1 MTSGDLLELFRDEM
15 ADQATPY
22 LWGDDLVFGYIND
35 AQNRFCRLTDGISDA
50 TTAAVTQI
58 AIAPAAQWYPY
69 HSSITKLRQAY
80 RADTGAPV
88 DIINQE
94 DMPTRGWRFDGSTGP
109 LRALVL
115 GIEAEQLRAY
125 PVPHDAT
132 RLTAV
137 STDTAALGD
146 VLVPVASTAGL
157 YVGMRVTGTG
167 TDEYTTISALTA
179 TSAALSLPATAEIP
193 SGTTLTFDL
202 VVQLS
207 VFRKPLVAITDDQA
221 LEIPTEHQP
230 HLLMWVKHRAYMKQ
244 DAETFDRTKAA
255 EFKNDFEAYCFEVS
269 QQQGRSRH
277 KPRAVAYGGI

>member
-94 DMPTRGWRFDGSTGP
+94 DMPTRGWRLVPSSCSSGAMNGANTSSISAPLSARMRVRSGSTT
-109 LRALVL
+109 VL
-115 GIEAEQLRAY
+115 TTMGRCPESSHDWRTRSAASSAFSTESTKGMRIVSNCTLSNCVSTECPMVSAVM
-125 PVPHDAT
+125 PVP
-132 RLTAV
+132 
-137 STDTAALGD
+137 SE
-146 VLVPVASTAGL
+146 
-157 YVGMRVTGTG
+157 M
-167 TDEYTTISALTA
+167 
-179 TSAALSLPATAEIP
+179 
-193 SGTTLTFDL
+193 
-202 VVQLS
+202 
-207 VFRKPLVAITDDQA
+207 
-221 LEIPTEHQP
+221 
-230 HLLMWVKHRAYMKQ
+230 
-244 DAETFDRTKAA
+244 
-255 EFKNDFEAYCFEVS
+255 
-269 QQQGRSRH
+269 
-277 KPRAVAYGGI
+277 

>member
-1 MTSGDLLELFRDEM
+1 MRTGDLLELFRDEM

-22 LWGDDLVFGYIND
+22 LWGDDLVFGYIDD

-58 AIAPAAQWYPY
+58 ALTPATQWYPY
-69 HSSITKLRQAY
+69 HSSIIKLRQAY
-80 RADTGAPV
+80 RVDTGAPV

-94 DMPTRGWRFDGSTGP
+94 DMPARGWRFDGRTGP
-109 LRALVL
+109 LQALIL

-137 STDTAALGD
+137 STDIAALGD

-167 TDEYTTISALTA
+167 VADHTTVSALTA
-179 TSAALSLPATAEIP
+179 TSVALSLPATAEIP
-193 SGTTLTFDL
+193 LGTTLTFDL

-207 VFRKPLVAITDDQA
+207 VFRKPLVAITDDQVF
-221 LEIPTEHQP
+221 EIPTEHQP
-230 HLLMWVKHRAYMKQ
+230 HLLLWVKHRAYMKQ
-244 DAETFDRTKAA
+244 DAETLDRTKAK
-255 EFKNDFEAYCFEVS
+255 EFKEAFEAYCFEVA